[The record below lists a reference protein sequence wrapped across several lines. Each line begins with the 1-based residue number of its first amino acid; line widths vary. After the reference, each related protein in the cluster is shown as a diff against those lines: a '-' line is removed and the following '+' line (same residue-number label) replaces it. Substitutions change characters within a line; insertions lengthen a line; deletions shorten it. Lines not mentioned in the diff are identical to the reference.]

1 MKFFFDS
8 IGCRLN
14 QSEIEIMA
22 YQVMQAGHDPVASPE
37 ECDVAVINTCSVTTA
52 AASDSRSTIRG
63 VYRRN
68 REAQIVLTGCW
79 SELEH
84 AAALALPGVIQVVT
98 NSEKDT
104 LIPSVLGLPE
114 LEPQWDVLERRS
126 VPGIRRRTRAFIKV
140 QDGCDNHCTYCLPT
154 IARGAS
160 RSLPIEAV
168 IAEIRSAVKG
178 GVKEVVL
185 TGSQLSAYGLDQ
197 PDEHHLT
204 TLIRSVL
211 DQTNISR
218 IRLSSLEPW
227 GLPKDLFALLRDA
240 RVCRQLHI
248 PLQSGCDKTLRRM
261 GRPIYSD
268 AFADL
273 VSEARETIP
282 GLAVT
287 TDIMVGFPG
296 ETVKEFELS
305 LAFIEKMRF
314 AGAHVFIYS
323 PRRGTAAVHLA
334 NHIPTQIARERS
346 LRVRKI
352 VGESG
357 HTFRIGFLGTTMPVL
372 WEKACPSESNGWD
385 LTGLTDNY
393 IRVRADSRDDL
404 GNKIS
409 LAHLREIEG
418 ETVRGELIEER

>member
-1 MKFFFDS
+1 MKVFFDS

-14 QSEIEIMA
+14 QSEIERMA
-22 YQVMQAGHDPVASPE
+22 YQVIQAGHEPVASPE
-37 ECDVAVINTCSVTTA
+37 ECDLAVINTCSVTAA
-52 AASDSRSTIRG
+52 AASDSRNKIRG

-68 REAQIVLTGCW
+68 REAQIVLAGCW

-84 AAALALPGVIQVVT
+84 DAALALPGVSQVVT
-98 NSEKDT
+98 NTEKDT
-104 LIPSVLGLPE
+104 LIPYLLGFPE
-114 LEPQWDVLERRS
+114 LEPNWDVLERHS
-126 VPGIRRRTRAFIKV
+126 VPGIRRRTRAFIKI

-160 RSLPIEAV
+160 RSRPIEAI
-168 IAEIRSAVKG
+168 IAEIRSAVRG
-178 GVKEVVL
+178 DVKEVVL
-185 TGSQLSAYGLDQ
+185 SGSQLSAYGLDH
-197 PDEHHLT
+197 PGDMDIT

-211 DQTNISR
+211 DQTNVSR

-248 PLQSGCDKTLRRM
+248 PLQSGCNETLRRM

-268 AFADL
+268 AYANL

-296 ETVKEFELS
+296 ETEKEFELS
-305 LAFIEKMRF
+305 LAFIEKMKF
-314 AGAHVFIYS
+314 ARAHVFMYS
-323 PRRGTAAVHLA
+323 PRMGTAAVHLPD
-334 NHIPTQIARERS
+334 HIPTQITRDRS
-346 LRVRKI
+346 FRVRKI

-357 HTFRIGFLGTTMPVL
+357 HTFRTGFLGATMPVL
-372 WEKACPSESNGWD
+372 WEKACPSETNEWD
-385 LTGLTDNY
+385 LSGLTDNY
-393 IRVRADSRDDL
+393 IRVYSESRKDL
-404 GNKIS
+404 HNRIS
-409 LAHLREIEG
+409 LVHLLEMEG
-418 ETVRGELIEER
+418 EAVRGELLL